1 MLTALLGDTLF
12 YASGGGFLVSVI
24 AFPFILK
31 RFRATPSSSA
41 SLDIPSDLRE
51 PSAFVEPV
59 KVVEAEPEEP
69 PKPEPKLAETEAA
82 PVPAPAKEAPP
93 PQAAAE
99 PKKVN
104 PSITQ
109 TSGLSPAIVYLQ
121 NLKIQIEH
129 FEKEIHQLRGQI
141 LDFAKKHDA
150 QFDDIVKRMGEMQA
164 EFHQQERAPQA
175 SPAPVAPVPEPA
187 PVVPEEA
194 PRPAPVADAP
204 LQIEERTV
212 ELSPASVAAAVAVEN
227 KVSLSEPV
235 APAPE
240 PTMPIQIAPEVAVAS
255 APASA
260 PVQVA
265 EDIAQSLTL
274 SAPGQPAAESKPA
287 EAKPAESNPAEAAEG
302 EDDILKPR
310 AKGPVWP
317 V

>member
-1 MLTALLGDTLF
+1 
-12 YASGGGFLVSVI
+12 
-24 AFPFILK
+24 
-31 RFRATPSSSA
+31 
-41 SLDIPSDLRE
+41 
-51 PSAFVEPV
+51 
-59 KVVEAEPEEP
+59 
-69 PKPEPKLAETEAA
+69 
-82 PVPAPAKEAPP
+82 
-93 PQAAAE
+93 
-99 PKKVN
+99 
-104 PSITQ
+104 
-109 TSGLSPAIVYLQ
+109 
-121 NLKIQIEH
+121 
-129 FEKEIHQLRGQI
+129 
-141 LDFAKKHDA
+141 
-150 QFDDIVKRMGEMQA
+150 
-164 EFHQQERAPQA
+164 
-175 SPAPVAPVPEPA
+175 
-187 PVVPEEA
+187 VPEEA